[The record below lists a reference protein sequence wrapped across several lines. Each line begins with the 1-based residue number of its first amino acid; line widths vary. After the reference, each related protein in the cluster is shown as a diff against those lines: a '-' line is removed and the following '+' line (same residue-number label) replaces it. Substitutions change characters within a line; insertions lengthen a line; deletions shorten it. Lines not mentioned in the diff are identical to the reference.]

1 MKAVILAGG
10 YGTRIGEETHL
21 IPKPMIEIGAKPI
34 LWHIMK
40 LFSHYGINEFIICLG
55 YKGHIIKDF
64 FLNYNLRMS
73 DFSINMNANEVIN
86 HSNNAEPWKITLV
99 DTGENSETG
108 GRIKRIQKYVGDETF
123 CLTYGDGVSNVNIKE
138 LIQFHKK
145 HGKLATVTAVQPPG
159 RFGSLILDEQAVS
172 AFEEKPLGDGGWV
185 NGGFFVLNSQVFNYI
200 SGDTSVFESDTLVQL
215 ANQKQ
220 LHAYQHT
227 GFWHPMDTLR
237 DKKKLVGLWETNNAP
252 WKVW

>member
-10 YGTRIGEETHL
+10 YGTRIGEETHR
-21 IPKPMIEIGAKPI
+21 IPKPMIEIGTKPI

-40 LFSHYGINEFIICLG
+40 LFSHHGIKEFIICLG
-55 YKGHIIKDF
+55 YKGHIIKEF
-64 FLNYNLRMS
+64 FLNYTLLMS
-73 DFSINMNANEVIN
+73 DFSIDMSSNTITN
-86 HSNNAEPWKITLV
+86 HSNSTEPWKITLI

-108 GRIKRIQKYVGDETF
+108 GRIKRIQNYVDDKPF
-123 CLTYGDGVSNVNIKE
+123 CLTYGDGLSDVNIQK
-138 LIQFHKK
+138 LIEFHQQ

-159 RFGSLILDEQAVS
+159 RFGSLILNKQTVS
-172 AFEEKPLGDGGWV
+172 AFKEKPLGDGGWV
-185 NGGFFVLNSQVFNYI
+185 NGGFFVLDPQVFNYI
-200 SGDTSVFESDTLVQL
+200 SGDTSVFETETLVQL

-220 LHAYQHT
+220 LDAYQHQ

-237 DKKKLVGLWETNNAP
+237 DKKKLVELWENNTAP